1 MTGLNYWC
9 MQQHQIIWN
18 LYLMVSEVCLHTTE
32 VNNVMEIYDGPK
44 LLMCATAPDCLSETS
59 TWRYLKYVSIP
70 QRYNNIVE
78 IYNEPK
84 LSKYTTAPDR
94 LPETSTWEFGESVS
108 LLRAYL
114 RVFEESL
121 LVVWAPPCPVRF
133 LPGAVRQPLMPGLV
147 QGEERGVD
155 HTADGRL
162 VEVLAE
168 ILKRHPEQGMKKKKM

>member
-1 MTGLNYWC
+1 M
-9 MQQHQIIWN
+9 
-18 LYLMVSEVCLHTTE
+18 
-32 VNNVMEIYDGPK
+32 
-44 LLMCATAPDCLSETS
+44 
-59 TWRYLKYVSIP
+59 
-70 QRYNNIVE
+70 E

-94 LPETSTWEFGESVS
+94 LPETSTREFGESVS
-108 LLRAYL
+108 LLWAYL

-168 ILKRHPEQGMKKKKM
+168 ILKRHPEQGMKKKNVMATLNSYTRNFKIYSKEKILQKNSLMLVYVFCTFLSGLIWLFWDNLWFDDLHAG